1 MQPRPALIW
10 LGALGQL
17 QHSETQFPSLENR
30 HNNFDFLC
38 SPLPGLDQGRVQEYQ
53 LLPLLGWLRSWEAW
67 VPWLHFMPLWAH
79 NWQSSKF
86 FSLPPL
92 TPAPGAY
99 VISALIEPP
108 DWRVG
113 GEFGPWRSHA
123 HLTPVREHPRDPE
136 LQGSPEGETETQ
148 RGFPICPAL
157 RRELRRGVFQATPLW
172 TSPVQAEGGRG
183 SGRLPCA
190 PRGRVGRGKAG
201 VLLRQQGPRLSL
213 CPAGQLQN
221 QPKHACF

>member
-1 MQPRPALIW
+1 MATGHLWKGPGLGWDVRMQPRPALTW
-10 LGALGQL
+10 LGALGQP
-17 QHSETQFPSLENR
+17 QPSELQFPSLENR

-67 VPWLHFMPLWAH
+67 VSWLHSMPLWVH
-79 NWQSSKF
+79 SWQSSKF

-108 DWRVG
+108 EWGVG
-113 GEFGPWRSHA
+113 GEFGPWGSHP

-136 LQGSPEGETETQ
+136 LQGNPEGETETQ

-157 RRELRRGVFQATPLW
+157 RRELRRG
-172 TSPVQAEGGRG
+172 S
-183 SGRLPCA
+183 S
-190 PRGRVGRGKAG
+190 K
-201 VLLRQQGPRLSL
+201 
-213 CPAGQLQN
+213 
-221 QPKHACF
+221 